1 MYLNT
6 NTGPER
12 VEVIPV
18 PLGTVQVPGAATA
31 ITAFIISSDFPGAPT
46 NTVVQIA
53 QLSDFTSQFGTEANA
68 GQGYWAVYGFYAN
81 AGSGAPALIVNVA
94 PSSPSGNLVTFSAL
108 SDDVRDPVGDG
119 AVAFT
124 GMSSAASGGAGYVID
139 DNYVMNDNILQGD
152 MIIQQGASL
161 GSATVNSTAGNVL
174 SGSGFLTIN
183 TQVGDFIYDGTS
195 YYLVTSVVSD
205 TEITVDR
212 NGFSAGGSKTLYS
225 TNTNIILGNQH
236 IASSTVTWNPVT
248 GGNPHGYATSSSAGS
263 LVVDDPTT
271 PPQAVGSLT
280 ENMLVSGDIQQQIL
294 SNTIQAGTTIQFAN
308 STPNTFTYTPATGLV
323 QYAGTP
329 DLSGAAVG
337 SVFRDGSG
345 NDYQVT
351 AINVGAY
358 NLNIATL
365 NSPPSA
371 YVRPASINTTAG
383 ANAGGSIRDGATVL
397 NFVNTTFNLGTSS
410 SFEVYQPAVKITF
423 ASSGSGA
430 SGTYFVVTPMLTDAD
445 YIGTAANGFGLNAL
459 NTTDMVDLICIPGVY
474 SADVQ
479 LALINYV
486 TVTRNDCFGLL
497 SIPPYITTSST
508 DTLVAQINIVSIT
521 NGSESS
527 ILHLTPGTNLSQV
540 TTNMVVEI
548 GGNLYPIL
556 NVDQVDSELEVASTS
571 ISSTGAA
578 TINSVSAVTYKNV
591 IVNSPSTQ
599 CAWYF
604 NQLIVDDTNGNA
616 VQVDPVGFVAGV
628 MARIDQNTQIG
639 GVSHA
644 PAGIQFA
651 QLAGTVGLQLALSEN
666 IDGYPLRS
674 NFINRI
680 TSFPGSGRVIFGA
693 YTAGGNSVTPDE
705 QLIQVIRSV
714 LYIKNSL
721 EPGLRGFIWENQSP
735 TNLNNIANAV
745 AAFCASN
752 IYLFPAG
759 LPQAQQFVV
768 TPVQPTQADLDVGL
782 VRVILQV
789 RFNTAIRFI
798 EIDLEYPLP
807 LAS

>member
-46 NTVVQIA
+46 NVVTQIS
-53 QLSDFTSQFGTEANA
+53 QLSDFVTLFGTDANA

-108 SDDVRDPVGDG
+108 SDDVRDPIGDG
-119 AVAFT
+119 AVAFP
-124 GMSSAASGGAGYVID
+124 GMSSAASGGAGYIID

-152 MIIQQGASL
+152 MLVQQGASL
-161 GSATVNSTAGNVL
+161 GSATVSATAGNVL

-183 TQVGDFIYDGTS
+183 TKVGDLIYDGS
-195 YYLVTSVVSD
+195 AYYLVTSVVSD
-205 TEITVDR
+205 TEIKVDR

-225 TNTNIILGNQH
+225 GVTNLIIGNQH
-236 IASSTVTWNPVT
+236 IASGTVSWNP
-248 GGNPHGYATSSSAGS
+248 GMDATSSSAGS
-263 LVVDDPTT
+263 LVVDDPSN

-280 ENMLVSGDIQQQIL
+280 ENMLVSGVIQEQIA
-294 SNTIQAGTTIQFAN
+294 SNVIQAGSTIQFAN
-308 STPNTFTYTPATGLV
+308 STPNTFTYTPGTGLV
-323 QYAGTP
+323 QYSGTP
-329 DLSGAAVG
+329 VLTSVAVG
-337 SVFRDGSG
+337 SVFRDGAG

-351 AINVGAY
+351 AVNAGSY

-383 ANAGGSIRDGATVL
+383 ANAGGSVRNGATVL
-397 NFVNTTFNLGTSS
+397 NFTNTSFNLGTSS
-410 SFEVYQPAVKITF
+410 SFEVYIPAVKVLF

-430 SGTYFVVTPMLTDAD
+430 SGAYFIVTPMLTDAD
-445 YIGTAANGFGLNAL
+445 YIGTAANGQGLNAL
-459 NTTDMVDLICIPGVY
+459 NTTDTVDLVCIPGVQTP
-474 SADVQ
+474 DVQ
-479 LALINYV
+479 LALIDYV
-486 TVTRNDCFGLL
+486 TVQRNDCFGLL
-497 SIPPYITTSST
+497 SIPSYITESST
-508 DTLVAQINIVSIT
+508 DTLIAQINIVSIT

-527 ILHLTPGTNLSQV
+527 ILHLVPGTNLSQV
-540 TTNMVVEI
+540 TTNMVVEV

-556 NVDQVDSELEVASTS
+556 NVDQVDFELEVASTS
-571 ISSTGAA
+571 ISTTGAA

-591 IVNSPSTQ
+591 IINSPSTQ

-651 QLAGTVGLQLALSEN
+651 QLAGTVGLQLALSEK

-714 LYIKNSL
+714 LFMKNSL
-721 EPGLRGFIWENQSP
+721 EPGLRGFIWGNQSP
-735 TNLNNIANAV
+735 TNVNNIANAI
-745 AAFCASN
+745 AAFCAAN

-768 TPVQPTQADLDVGL
+768 TPVQPTQADLNVGL
-782 VRVILQV
+782 VTVILQV

>member
-46 NTVVQIA
+46 NVVTKIA
-53 QLSDFTSQFGTEANA
+53 QLSDFVTLFGTQANA

-94 PSSPSGNLVTFSAL
+94 PSSPSGSLVTFASSANE
-108 SDDVRDPVGDG
+108 VRDPAGDG
-119 AVAFT
+119 PVAFP
-124 GMSSAASGGAGYVID
+124 GMSSAASGGAGYLID
-139 DNYVMNDNILQGD
+139 DNYVMNNNLLQGD
-152 MIIQQGASL
+152 MLVQQGASI
-161 GSATVNSTAGNVL
+161 GSVTVSAVAANVL
-174 SGSGFLTIN
+174 SAASGFITIN
-183 TQVGDFIYDGTS
+183 TQVGDIIKDVSSNYF
-195 YYLVTSVVSD
+195 LVTSVISD

-212 NGFSAGGSKTLYS
+212 NGFAAGASTLYS
-225 TNTNIILGNQH
+225 SNTNIVLGNQH
-236 IASSTVTWNPVT
+236 IASSTVSWAP
-248 GGNPHGYATSSSAGS
+248 GEDATSSSAGS
-263 LVVDDPTT
+263 LVLDDPSVA
-271 PPQAVGSLT
+271 PQVVGSLV
-280 ENMLVSGDIQQQIL
+280 ENMLVSGSIQQQIL
-294 SNTIQAGTTIQFAN
+294 SNSIQAGSTIQFAN
-308 STPNTFTYTPATGLV
+308 SIPSAFTYTPSTGLV

-329 DLSGAAVG
+329 VITGASVG

-345 NDYQVT
+345 NDYQIT
-351 AINVGAY
+351 AINAGSY
-358 NLNIATL
+358 NLNIASLT
-365 NSPPSA
+365 SSA
-371 YVRPASINTTAG
+371 IPASINNTPG
-383 ANAGGSIRDGATVL
+383 ANAGGSIRNGATVL
-397 NFVNTTFNLGTSS
+397 NFVNTSFNLGTSS
-410 SFEVYQPAVKITF
+410 AFTVYLPAVEITF
-423 ASSGSGA
+423 ASSGSGSA
-430 SGTYFVVTPMLTDAD
+430 GVYFVVVPVLTDAD
-445 YIGTAANGFGLNAL
+445 YIGTQANGFGLNAL
-459 NTTDMVDLICIPGVY
+459 NTTDAVDLICIPGVQTP
-474 SADVQ
+474 DVQ
-479 LALINYV
+479 IALIDYV
-486 TVTRNDCFGLL
+486 TVTRQDCFGLL
-497 SIPPYITTSST
+497 SIPSYVTSSST
-508 DTLVAQINIVSIT
+508 DALVAQVNIVSIT
-521 NGSESS
+521 NGAESS

-540 TTNMVVEI
+540 SLNQVVEI
-548 GGNLYPIL
+548 GGNLYQIL
-556 NVDQVDSELEVASTS
+556 NVDQADSELEVNSTS
-571 ISSTGAA
+571 ISATGAA

-599 CAWYF
+599 VAWYF
-604 NQLIVDDTNGNA
+604 NQLIVDDNNGNA

-628 MARIDQNTQIG
+628 MARIDQNIQIG

-651 QLAGTVGLQLALSEN
+651 QLAATVGLQLSLSEKY
-666 IDGYPLRS
+666 DGYPLRS

-714 LYIKNSL
+714 LFIKNSL

-735 TNLNNIANAV
+735 TNLNTIANAI
-745 AAFCASN
+745 AAFCAAN

-768 TPVQPTQADLDVGL
+768 TPVQPTEQDLAVGL